1 MSIER
6 DLEEAVA
13 LELDELV
20 AMGDVEIRIKDG
32 VEYYSLTEQGYRNLG
47 QCQAEQRELN

>member
-20 AMGDVEIRIKDG
+20 AMGDAEMI
-32 VEYYSLTEQGYRNLG
+32 TEQGLRKVHE
-47 QCQAEQRELN
+47 AEQRGELN